1 MNALAAS
8 CDLAPGGMPNILAA
22 IAPAAPQDPGFLH
35 FIHAIFSVPAPER
48 NSDIVAVDVDD
59 APVAASAN
67 VIADALIR
75 SMLSSNAPFAK
86 PAPADAS
93 IGPTLS
99 QSAAT
104 VRPRFSAVET
114 PPVSNDAAPA
124 LPDEPA
130 AENANIPPDG
140 RGYYRHGDSSGE
152 TVPSVRMGWSAEL
165 FTQPLTGARSTDLAD
180 TAAAVKPRFGDI
192 KQPLVPNDVPSAL
205 PDEPANPASTS
216 LCENIATPPHPHAW
230 GCHTHAESAS
240 FKAPPVRIGWSREL
254 FTQPLTGA
262 RRADPADAAAA
273 VRPGF
278 GDIKT
283 PPVPNDTPSVPFDEP
298 ANPALTGAG
307 GGRSATAVA
316 PLPLIE
322 ESAPITALAPIA
334 SKDSVKQPVIDPKHF
349 FSGPRP
355 HKIVRQP
362 MDPSAAASLQTN
374 AAIPVVQAPVK
385 QLVDIAPDPV
395 ESDAQQPVAI
405 HPDQTEAPQARVQ
418 NGATEV
424 AFKATLSLL
433 ENDSKDEKREGGDEI
448 VPPAARQVERRDPS
462 MKIVAPAAISPVS
475 NHVPQSFDLP
485 VAHERPVA
493 PAEAKAEAPFRAV
506 AETLRTAQTEAPA
519 IDNPRSSPVHSIALR
534 IAPPES
540 PAVELHVRERGGEIH
555 VAVRTP
561 DAALQT
567 VLRED
572 LGTLSNSLERAGYRA
587 QTFVPRESVMQT
599 ARAMQNDFHNDRES
613 PQGFSGRGSSEQ
625 QQRQEPRQQRQPK
638 KWFQELENLK

>member
-1 MNALAAS
+1 
-8 CDLAPGGMPNILAA
+8 MPNILAA

-180 TAAAVKPRFGDI
+180 TAAAVKRGFGDI
-192 KQPLVPNDVPSAL
+192 KQPLVPNDVPTAL
-205 PDEPANPASTS
+205 
-216 LCENIATPPHPHAW
+216 
-230 GCHTHAESAS
+230 
-240 FKAPPVRIGWSREL
+240 R
-254 FTQPLTGA
+254 
-262 RRADPADAAAA
+262 
-273 VRPGF
+273 
-278 GDIKT
+278 
-283 PPVPNDTPSVPFDEP
+283 DEP

-355 HKIVRQP
+355 HTIVRQP

-405 HPDQTEAPQARVQ
+405 HPDPTEAPQARVQ

-493 PAEAKAEAPFRAV
+493 PAEAKAE
-506 AETLRTAQTEAPA
+506 
-519 IDNPRSSPVHSIALR
+519 
-534 IAPPES
+534 
-540 PAVELHVRERGGEIH
+540 
-555 VAVRTP
+555 
-561 DAALQT
+561 
-567 VLRED
+567 
-572 LGTLSNSLERAGYRA
+572 
-587 QTFVPRESVMQT
+587 
-599 ARAMQNDFHNDRES
+599 
-613 PQGFSGRGSSEQ
+613 
-625 QQRQEPRQQRQPK
+625 
-638 KWFQELENLK
+638 